1 MRFTRIKSVWCMG
14 IIAISWACNEGFKG
28 QDVPVAKVY
37 DKFLT
42 RSELKEL
49 IPRDA
54 SREDSLLIAQSYI
67 NKWIT
72 KELLLHKAQQNLTDA
87 EKNIRK
93 QVEDY
98 SSSLLIHKYK
108 EKLIAQKLSAN
119 ISDGEI
125 NRYYEEHKYNFV
137 LNTPIVRAVMAII
150 PKSAPNLDKARK
162 WFASKEAKDLEA
174 LEEYCIT
181 NARKYDNFN
190 DEWIELRGILNLIP
204 VTEETWNK
212 QYKGKNIIEV
222 EDEGNY
228 YFLKIEELKN
238 EKEIAPCSFVKQ
250 DIKQILLNSRKM
262 QFEEDLE
269 KQITQEGIQK
279 NHVKVY

>member
-1 MRFTRIKSVWCMG
+1 MG
-14 IIAISWACNEGFKG
+14 IIAVSWACNEGFKG

-162 WFASKEAKDLEA
+162 WFASKEAKDLES

-212 QYKGKNIIEV
+212 QYKGKSIVEV

-238 EKEIAPCSFVKQ
+238 EKEVAPCSFVKQ

>member
-1 MRFTRIKSVWCMG
+1 MG

-190 DEWIELRGILNLIP
+190 DEWIEFCTLQFRETGYQTNIAEFPENAIRGGLGKTNHPRRNPKESCQGILR
-204 VTEETWNK
+204 
-212 QYKGKNIIEV
+212 Q
-222 EDEGNY
+222 
-228 YFLKIEELKN
+228 KI
-238 EKEIAPCSFVKQ
+238 
-250 DIKQILLNSRKM
+250 
-262 QFEEDLE
+262 
-269 KQITQEGIQK
+269 
-279 NHVKVY
+279 

>member
-1 MRFTRIKSVWCMG
+1 MG

-238 EKEIAPCSFVKQ
+238 EKEVAPCSFVKQ